1 MKTVFALFGAIAIF
15 AITTAA
21 PASAASVQDEFAA
34 ATDGGKLPPC
44 PSMFRCSVR

>member
-1 MKTVFALFGAIAIF
+1 MKTVFALFGAIAIL
-15 AITTAA
+15 AITAGT
-21 PASAASVQDEFAA
+21 PASAGSVQDEFAA